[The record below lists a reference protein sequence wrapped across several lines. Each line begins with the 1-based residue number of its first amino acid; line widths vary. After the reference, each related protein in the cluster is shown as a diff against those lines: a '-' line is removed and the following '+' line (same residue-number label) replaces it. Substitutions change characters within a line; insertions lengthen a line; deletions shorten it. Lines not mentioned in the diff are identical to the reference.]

1 MIDVHSILLALA
13 IFLLGLA
20 IAALAASLLGAGIQR
35 WRAPKWFPRAVLILL
50 ILALTFDGLSLI
62 VHVLMGHRP
71 GTSQAMDGKSSWP
84 SIRRF
89 SSWRCSLSSLGVF
102 CRGGRARL
110 LSEASLA
117 NTETIVAWSGR
128 SIPVEGVP
136 LEECVQFGYAVLYR
150 LAITAYAEKLPMIL
164 DY

>member
-71 GTSQAMDGKSSWP
+71 GTSQAMGWQELLAEHPAFLVVALFALLAGSLLPRRPSSP
-84 SIRRF
+84 P
-89 SSWRCSLSSLGVF
+89 
-102 CRGGRARL
+102 
-110 LSEASLA
+110 E
-117 NTETIVAWSGR
+117 
-128 SIPVEGVP
+128 
-136 LEECVQFGYAVLYR
+136 
-150 LAITAYAEKLPMIL
+150 
-164 DY
+164 